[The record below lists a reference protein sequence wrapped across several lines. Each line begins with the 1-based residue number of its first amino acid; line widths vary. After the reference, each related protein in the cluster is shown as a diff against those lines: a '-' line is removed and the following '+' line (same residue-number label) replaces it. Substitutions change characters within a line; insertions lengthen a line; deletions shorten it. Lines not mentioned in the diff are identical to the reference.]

1 MRRYYIQDLSKPKII
16 SFFTSRTGLTLR
28 GRQSFPSAAARSP
41 DLWLPDTLGRPAL
54 VVAACSRPKAKSQ
67 ELLKAL
73 LSQKAQPEA
82 SIGWGWDL
90 GGKCFVKWGGLVGVG
105 VE

>member
-82 SIGWGWDL
+82 WLGVGFGILGFWGWGWFGL
-90 GGKCFVKWGGLVGVG
+90 GLSDG
-105 VE
+105 

>member
-1 MRRYYIQDLSKPKII
+1 MCRYYIQDLSKPKNI

-82 SIGWGWDL
+82 WIGWGWGWL
-90 GGKCFVKWGGLVGVG
+90 GLGLVGVE